1 MKPASVFLPD
11 QDTEKQEERFFHN
24 ESYYILPNTLTS
36 LWTRLEENQRILET
50 SVLWKSSSG
59 IPFKVFKK
67 DFLSEKFKDKGI
79 RKFCTRNRSSL
90 TALGYILGSVSS
102 IYNKP

>member
-36 LWTRLEENQRILET
+36 LWTRLEENQRILKT
-50 SVLWKSSSG
+50 SILWKSSSG

-67 DFLSEKFKDKGI
+67 DFLLEKFKDKGI
-79 RKFCTRNRSSL
+79 SKFCTRNRSSL